1 MVIIG
6 CIPLDGRNS
15 WDLDLV
21 PQLFIKDSSGL
32 DVRGP
37 LVIWIGIDLQSVEG
51 FDANVDVFR
60 ESLNDPKT
68 LGKRSAALELKR

>member
-1 MVIIG
+1 M
-6 CIPLDGRNS
+6 
-15 WDLDLV
+15 
-21 PQLFIKDSSGL
+21 
-32 DVRGP
+32 RGP

-51 FDANVDVFR
+51 FDAIVDVFR